1 MNLLYAYI
9 CRSTNRVF
17 RTIPANLANV
27 PAKIPD
33 VLVIQVSQEEL
44 SVFAEPSWAWRRGFY
59 SEMNP
64 PNEEQSTKLK
74 ILKDRCFA
82 LESLYRNVGIW
93 RQNFEL
99 RIPFND
105 LAQDF
110 LYKEALFYLETK
122 SQQNLPLLSQFSTS
136 QKIDFEAAARLV
148 QLTYEEKRACIV
160 STESFKIEWE
170 TRLLNSAAPLAEL
183 ELLKRAYPLF

>member
-1 MNLLYAYI
+1 MNLLYVYI

-33 VLVIQVSQEEL
+33 VLVLQVYEEEIK
-44 SVFAEPSWAWRRGFY
+44 VFPEPAWAWGRGFY
-59 SEMNP
+59 SEVSP
-64 PNEEQSTKLK
+64 LSDDQAAKLK
-74 ILKDRCFA
+74 TLNDRCFA

-93 RQNFEL
+93 RQNFEF
-99 RIPFND
+99 RIPFHE
-105 LAQDF
+105 LAQEF
-110 LYKEALFYLETK
+110 LYKEALSYLETK
-122 SQQNLPLLSQFSTS
+122 SSKNLPLLSQISTS

-148 QLTYEEKRACIV
+148 QLAYEEKRACIV

-170 TRLLNSAAPLAEL
+170 TRLSNSAAPLAEL